1 MLTKY
6 VTMVLYNYRCNK
18 KYKTFNNYSSSY
30 LSTQCAYYILNMDGG
45 KRVRTRIESGHIWLI
60 DSYF

>member
-30 LSTQCAYYILNMDGG
+30 LSTQCAYYILNMEVV
-45 KRVRTRIESGHIWLI
+45 KESEFVSNQDTFG
-60 DSYF
+60 

>member
-1 MLTKY
+1 MLQWFYITT
-6 VTMVLYNYRCNK
+6 VVIK

-45 KRVRTRIESGHIWLI
+45 KRVRTRVES
-60 DSYF
+60 